1 MTCVAFSIKFAKT
14 NQKFTENSE
23 FCENYSLFSKL
34 FTGVF
39 TADLSD
45 RYSLK
50 GPRWAEL
57 SEKAKHFVH
66 SLLRKDPNDRLT
78 ASEAQEHSWLHW
90 KNKGAQASASIDTKV
105 LRDMSQ
111 FAATNTI
118 TRTALGLLAH
128 QTFSGIAGEEDLKS
142 LEDQFKKLD
151 VSRSGQIKITLAVLT
166 TIRLFLPLTFFSFSE
181 YITKK
186 EFLQTFAEKC
196 EKNDEIF

>member
-1 MTCVAFSIKFAKT
+1 M
-14 NQKFTENSE
+14 
-23 FCENYSLFSKL
+23 
-34 FTGVF
+34 
-39 TADLSD
+39 SD

-78 ASEAQEHSWLHW
+78 ASEAQEHSWLNW

-118 TRTALGLLAH
+118 TRTALGLLAKRG
-128 QTFSGIAGEEDLKS
+128 QAG
-142 LEDQFKKLD
+142 
-151 VSRSGQIKITLAVLT
+151 GVLT
-166 TIRLFLPLTFFSFSE
+166 PAAALGDDLWARLESA
-181 YITKK
+181 KWD
-186 EFLQTFAEKC
+186 AA
-196 EKNDEIF
+196 DEAPAVAVEHA

>member
-1 MTCVAFSIKFAKT
+1 MKGCIRWNLALKSCPRYRLPCDIWSLGVIVYMLLSGTPPFVGDSDWETTELVKRAK
-14 NQKFTENSE
+14 
-23 FCENYSLFSKL
+23 
-34 FTGVF
+34 
-39 TADLSD
+39 
-45 RYSLK
+45 YSLK

-78 ASEAQEHSWLHW
+78 ASEAQEHSWLNW

-128 QTFSGIAGEEDLKS
+128 QTSSGIAGEEDLKS

-151 VSRSGQIKITLAVLT
+151 VSRSGQIKIALAVLT
-166 TIRLFLPLTFFSFSE
+166 TIRPFLPLTFFSFSE
-181 YITKK
+181 IS
-186 EFLQTFAEKC
+186 E
-196 EKNDEIF
+196 NS